1 MHAIFKGNGFTNNW
15 ADPSAWA
22 NGFVPTSSVNLDIQL
37 KASGSENLGTEQ
49 HPFVAHNVVGAATG
63 LTHPS
68 LFMTGFLHAH
78 DIKNLSDLQL
88 PSSSGVTVDH
98 DLVHVQTVEAH
109 DGGFLDVN
117 HDLVGVAHVGISF
130 GSTVDV
136 GHSVGKTS
144 FVSGIGGGTLIL
156 DNPTRHRLD
165 NPIALGS
172 GGSTFNIEFGHV
184 TFDAADFIPSVPGGL
199 TGKIDLTEHGKTV
212 YQFTNVSEAAPAGV
226 LTVGF
231 DKTTSYNFVSYHA

>member
-1 MHAIFKGNGFTNNW
+1 MHAIFKGNGVENNW

-22 NGFVPTSSVNLDIQL
+22 NGAVPTSSVNLDIQL
-37 KASGSENLGTEQ
+37 NANAFEDLGTEQ
-49 HPFVAHNVVGAATG
+49 HPFVAHNVVGATAG

-68 LFMTGFLHAH
+68 LFMVGFLHAH

-88 PSSSGVTVDH
+88 PSGTGVTVDH
-98 DLVHVQTVEAH
+98 DLVNVQTVEPH

-117 HDLVGVAHVGISF
+117 HDLVGVAHVNISF

-156 DNPTRHRLD
+156 DNPARHKLD

-172 GGSTFNIEFGHV
+172 GGSAFNIELGHV
-184 TFDAADFIPSVPGGL
+184 TFDAADFIPAIPGGL
-199 TGKIDLTEHGKTV
+199 SGEIDLTEHGRIV
-212 YQFTNVSEAAPAGV
+212 YRFTNVSETAPAGI

-231 DKTTSYNFVSYHA
+231 DKTTSYDVLAYHA